1 MNAKERLLD
10 VIESGWGLETPKEL
24 ANRIASEGLLAPEW
38 VNAEDKPSPINACI
52 RAAKRVIAALN
63 LPEGA
68 GVAME
73 SDGSWWAFQ
82 NTAELRLID
91 DNEWWDGNGDELP
104 ETAIPQWP
112 SDWRESW
119 ITLNTPEIE

>member
-1 MNAKERLLD
+1 MDAKERLF
-10 VIESGWGLETPKEL
+10 KEQIKL
-24 ANRIASEGLLAPEW
+24 KVKSWMFGRRRGFQEYELVSFILNLFGDLFAHRIVAEGLLAPEW

-104 ETAIPQWP
+104 
-112 SDWRESW
+112 
-119 ITLNTPEIE
+119 